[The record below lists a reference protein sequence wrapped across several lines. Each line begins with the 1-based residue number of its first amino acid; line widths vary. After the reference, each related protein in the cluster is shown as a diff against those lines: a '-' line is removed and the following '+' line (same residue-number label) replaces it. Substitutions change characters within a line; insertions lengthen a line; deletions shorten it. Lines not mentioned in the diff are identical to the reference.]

1 VEGKIGKKREGSER
15 AGEGPVVISAV
26 GGKPKFCSHDVR

>member
-1 VEGKIGKKREGSER
+1 VEGKIGKNREGSER